1 MKKNSVLAE
10 ELPALIAGLSEKLDR
25 VFELLD
31 SPANQ
36 GLKHCYTVEEL
47 GQRWDL
53 CPEAIRR
60 LIRAKQLKPLRGFRP
75 FRITLD
81 EIKRY
86 EALEE
91 GREAR
96 ALISGGIDTAMRGR
110 RGARH

>member
-1 MKKNSVLAE
+1 MSVDEKIDHLVRQVDK
-10 ELPALIAGLSEKLDR
+10 LGHLLSVKTTSD
-25 VFELLD
+25 
-31 SPANQ
+31 
-36 GLKHCYTVEEL
+36 LKHCYTVEEL
-47 GQRWDL
+47 ARRWDL

-96 ALISGGIDTAMRGR
+96 ALISGGIETAMRGR

>member
-1 MKKNSVLAE
+1 MSVDEKIDHLVRRVD
-10 ELPALIAGLSEKLDR
+10 ELGRLLSTKTASD
-25 VFELLD
+25 
-31 SPANQ
+31 
-36 GLKHCYTVEEL
+36 LKHCYTVEEL
-47 GQRWDL
+47 AQRWEL

-60 LIRAKQLKPLRGFRP
+60 LIRNKQLRPLRGFRP

-96 ALISGGIDTAMRGR
+96 ALSSGIDTAMRGR